1 MPYGWPFT
9 THNTRRTTMKM
20 IVNYF
25 QQAKKTF
32 TNTVIKDPELNEMAH
47 KYIEAQTQFANMLL
61 DNTEC
66 MMKYSFDKMA
76 KGSK

>member
-1 MPYGWPFT
+1 
-9 THNTRRTTMKM
+9 MKLF
-20 IVNYF
+20 VNYI
-25 QQAKKTF
+25 QSAKKTM
-32 TNTVIKDPELNEMAH
+32 TDKIIKDPELNEMAH

-76 KGSK
+76 KGSNNE